1 MRKKASKAVQG
12 LSLLAVA
19 ALALTACGGSDN
31 AGGNGG
37 TGSASGAASDLP
49 LVQAGTLTVCSDIPY
64 PPFEFE
70 EGGKYTGFDIDLITD
85 IASEMGLEVSVQ
97 DVGFDALQSGVTLA
111 AGQCDLGASAMTI
124 TEDRKKNIAFSDPY
138 YDSLQ
143 SLLVP
148 EGSDIKS
155 IDDLAGKKVG
165 VQQGTTGESYTREN
179 APSDAEIVAFPSDAE
194 MYQAIQAGQVD
205 ALLQDLP
212 VNIGHTKD
220 GKFTLVQEYKTDET
234 YGFAAKKEGS
244 EALISAVN
252 DALTTLRDNGKY
264 QEIYDKYFTE

>member
-1 MRKKASKAVQG
+1 M
-12 LSLLAVA
+12 
-19 ALALTACGGSDN
+19 
-31 AGGNGG
+31 
-37 TGSASGAASDLP
+37 DL
-49 LVQAGTLTVCSDIPY
+49 V
-64 PPFEFE
+64 
-70 EGGKYTGFDIDLITD
+70 TD
-85 IASEMGLEVSVQ
+85 IAAEMGLEVSIK

-111 AGQCDLGASAMTI
+111 AGQCDLAASAMTI
-124 TEDRKKNIAFSDPY
+124 TEDRKKNLTFSDPY

-148 EGSDIKS
+148 KDSDIKS

-179 APSDAEIVAFPSDAE
+179 APKDAQVVAFPSDAE

-220 GKFTLVQEYKTDET
+220 GKFTVVQEYKTDET

-244 EALISAVN
+244 EKLISAVN
-252 DALTTLRDNGKY
+252 DALSTLRDDGKY
-264 QEIYDKYFTE
+264 KEIYDKYFTE

>member
-1 MRKKASKAVQG
+1 MRKNASKAVQG
-12 LSLLAVA
+12 FSLLAVA
-19 ALALTACGGSDN
+19 ALALTACGGSDD

-37 TGSASGAASDLP
+37 TGTAGAGSELP
-49 LVQAGTLTVCSDIPY
+49 LVQEGTLTVCSDIPY

-70 EGGKYTGFDIDLITD
+70 EGGEYTGFDIDLITE
-85 IASEMGLEVSVQ
+85 ISSEMGLEVAIQ

-148 EGSDIKS
+148 KDSDIKAVG
-155 IDDLAGKKVG
+155 DLSGKKVG
-165 VQQGTTGESYTREN
+165 VQQGTTGEAYTREN
-179 APSDAEIVAFPSDAE
+179 APEDAEIVAFPSDAE

-212 VNIGHTKD
+212 VNIGHTED
-220 GKFTLVQEYKTDET
+220 GKFTIVEEYKTDES

-252 DALTTLRDNGKY
+252 DALSTLRDNGKY